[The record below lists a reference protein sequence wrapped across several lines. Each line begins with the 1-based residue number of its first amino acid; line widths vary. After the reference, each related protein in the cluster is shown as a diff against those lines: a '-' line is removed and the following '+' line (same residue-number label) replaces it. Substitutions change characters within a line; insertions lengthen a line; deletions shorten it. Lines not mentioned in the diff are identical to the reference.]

1 MYFVASIIGT
11 RYGRF
16 VTSAR
21 SKQGGGRSP
30 TRAASDARAAIV
42 EALSKRA
49 LLQFR
54 YKEHLRIVAPYCYGV
69 STSGRDV
76 LRGVQVRGSSPSNGM
91 GFGKLWLV
99 SEMADPQLLDETFEP
114 DDPHYNPS
122 DSAMTQIYARI

>member
-1 MYFVASIIGT
+1 MYFIAGATVT

-16 VTSAR
+16 VTRAR
-21 SKQGGGRSP
+21 SKQGGSRPPS
-30 TRAASDARAAIV
+30 SDARAAIV

-76 LRGVQVRGSSPSNGM
+76 LRAVQVRGSSPSNGM

-114 DDPHYNPS
+114 YDPHYNPS
-122 DSAMTQIYARI
+122 DSAMQQIYARI